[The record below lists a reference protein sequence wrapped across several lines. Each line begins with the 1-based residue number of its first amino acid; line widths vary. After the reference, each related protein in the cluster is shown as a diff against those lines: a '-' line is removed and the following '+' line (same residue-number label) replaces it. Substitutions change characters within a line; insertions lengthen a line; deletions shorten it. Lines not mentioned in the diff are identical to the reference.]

1 MCQAIPRRV
10 LRVGEGRAEVDYDG
24 KPTWVAVHG
33 IPDLAVGEYL
43 VVYAGQAL
51 ERLPTDE
58 AEEMLRFAAE
68 LDRMFAE
75 SVE

>member
-10 LRVGEGRAEVDYDG
+10 LQVRDGRAEVDYDG
-24 KPTWVAVHG
+24 EPTWVAVHG
-33 IPDLAVGEYL
+33 LPELTVGEYL

-58 AEEMLRFAAE
+58 AEEMLRFYDELERMVQEAAG
-68 LDRMFAE
+68 
-75 SVE
+75 

>member
-10 LRVGEGRAEVDYDG
+10 LQVSEGRAEVDYDDE
-24 KPTWVAVHG
+24 PTWVAVHG
-33 IPDLAVGEYL
+33 IPDLKVGEYL

-58 AEEMLRFAAE
+58 AEEILRFSAE

-75 SVE
+75 AVE

>member
-10 LRVGEGRAEVDYDG
+10 LQVGDGRAEVDDDDG
-24 KPTWVAVHG
+24 PTWVAVHG
-33 IPDLAVGEYL
+33 IPDLTVGEYL

-58 AEEMLRFAAE
+58 AEEMLRFFQE
-68 LDRMFAE
+68 LDRMF
-75 SVE
+75 VEAVE